1 MLIADVVAFDVGKAE
16 LLFVASG
23 VEDEQVVEETQD
35 WLLVMAEQHFI
46 LLM

>member
-1 MLIADVVAFDVGKAE
+1 LIADVVVFDVSKAE

-23 VEDEQVVEETQD
+23 VEEEQVVEETRD
-35 WLLVMAEQHFI
+35 WSLVIAEQHFI